1 MKLQNSESI
10 EIETFFDL
18 TSLILCDFFYNLTHF
33 QKFFENLIEY
43 YKTDQ
48 CFSVCIQFW
57 HDNGRNTRHQ

>member
-18 TSLILCDFFYNLTHF
+18 TSLILCDFFYNLTNF

-48 CFSVCIQFW
+48 
-57 HDNGRNTRHQ
+57 